1 MFLTNGEKI
10 HFILIS
16 LALKES
22 LIFLYSF
29 YHHVLT
35 SHFLVNSTQYD
46 FLSYYSV
53 AILLQRK
60 PVTFR
65 LQNQY
70 PFLSTQN
77 MCFSV
82 GFIVADCSLFISAM
96 FFQLLIHCFSSAF
109 MNSLIFMIISL
120 DFSNFSVGLT
130 SIVSLASFCNL
141 FVSFN

>member
-10 HFILIS
+10 HFILLS

-77 MCFSV
+77 LYFSV
-82 GFIVADCSLFISAM
+82 GFIVADCSLFMSTV
-96 FFQLLIHCFSSAF
+96 FFQLLIHCFSSPAF

-120 DFSNFSVGLT
+120 DFSNFSVRPY
-130 SIVSLASFCNL
+130 
-141 FVSFN
+141 